1 LPIHASFSN
10 HVPQES
16 RIWIRSKVQPHV
28 GGGAGD
34 TIGGVHGFAG
44 EAEIDFRINHLA
56 AMRYLWFIERRSAM
70 QALLDL
76 VQANLTAGEVCEV
89 RDLRHIRWLHQ
100 LKARLLRRRC

>member
-1 LPIHASFSN
+1 M
-10 HVPQES
+10 
-16 RIWIRSKVQPHV
+16 QPHV

-89 RDLRHIRWLHQ
+89 RDFRHTCWLHLAARQ
-100 LKARLLRRRC
+100 LHRAGDCLTHTRFTHAVGGDHVSFGTC